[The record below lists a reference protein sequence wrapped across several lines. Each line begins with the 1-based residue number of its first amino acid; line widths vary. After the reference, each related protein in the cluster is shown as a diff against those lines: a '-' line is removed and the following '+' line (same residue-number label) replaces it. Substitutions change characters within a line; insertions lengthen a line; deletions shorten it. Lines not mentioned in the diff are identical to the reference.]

1 MTTTPHSPSGLA
13 GEQLRLVIDT
23 IVEAVPGTE
32 VVDVVARTGVSILG
46 FDEASFAAPGTEVVH
61 ARIRDRVL
69 GQLSGSAPMGSFSCT
84 VAGVVWG
91 VLVEPIQIQ
100 GGGVVKGALVVARE
114 GRAWSSRERALTKT
128 LGGLLSHVATLATRE
143 SSLIHQ
149 QRLDELVS
157 QVAERLMSVSSRT
170 RNEVLSWTTRLLAEF
185 LGADVAFLRRND
197 HARGLSVLEAEWPI
211 REVEQPDPLGE
222 VPFDADPV
230 FAAMKDL
237 REPYLP
243 VPHGTPD
250 EYLERVEAGTGVKRV
265 GGAAVPLLMADQ
277 TWGILGFLHFG
288 LHAWTTA
295 EINALQ
301 AVASMLVQLQARLD
315 AEEQTEYN
323 AYHDDLTGLAN
334 RRALLRELKDRLSA
348 HRTTAVLVFDLDRF
362 KVMNDF
368 LGHANGD
375 RLLTTIADRIRTSIR
390 SNDFSARLGGDEFVI
405 LVDNAASEMEVLASA
420 YRILDVVGCP
430 IEIAGQLVSHT
441 ASIGIVIAKRGAQN
455 GMDLLGQ
462 ADVAL
467 YAAKA
472 QGRNQAV
479 IFDQVLRE
487 AVDERSRTELGAPR
501 GDRERRGCACTSSPR
516 WTCAPGKLLAVEALV
531 RWQHPTRGPPA
542 RGRVHHR
549 RRGDGPRRRHGP
561 LGLRRGLPPA
571 RRSGAASIPKLQLVV
586 RVNMSP
592 AAVRDRRDRGVRREL
607 PARARRP
614 GRPPV
619 HRDDRAR
626 RHGTSPRRPP
636 GSCGGFQSLGVEIAL
651 DDFGTGYSS
660 MTELKRLPVDLLKLD
675 MSFVQGITTDKLRP
689 GDRRGDHPPRQGARP
704 RGRRRGHRDAAT
716 IDKLL
721 ELGCHRGPGL
731 PSLHAHRPRGADL
744 DAWSAGAISLP
755 ALRAARTQR
764 PCSPEG
770 RPRVSVAELDD
781 ARGPTEH
788 SSTVYEPWL
797 FLTHARRALD
807 DGPRD
812 RLRLLGPRRP
822 RRALRAQRRD
832 GRAARRGP
840 RHPGVPPRPAPG
852 RTATCSARLGA
863 IPGVYADPD
872 VVPEVVRDA
881 VRSVCQLALSLH
893 LARYSAAHDAL
904 TNIANRR
911 TFDAALQTAAVQSS
925 RYGWAFTLVFADLN
939 ELKAINDR
947 SGPRR
952 RRRRAAPVRLRAAPL
967 GARWRHRRAHRRRRV
982 RRHPRQ
988 RRRVRGRQLLRPA
1001 P

>member
-1 MTTTPHSPSGLA
+1 VTTTPHSPSGLA

-32 VVDVVARTGVSILG
+32 IVDVVARTGVTILG
-46 FDEASFAAPGTEVVH
+46 FDEASFAAPGTDVVH
-61 ARIRDRVL
+61 TRIRDRVL
-69 GQLSGSAPMGSFSCT
+69 GQLSGAAPTSSFSCI
-84 VAGVVWG
+84 VSGVVWG
-91 VLVEPIQIQ
+91 VLVEPIQLQ
-100 GGGVVKGALVVARE
+100 GGGVKGALVVARE

-170 RNEVLSWTTRLLAEF
+170 RNEVLNWTTRVLAEF

-197 HARGLSVLEAEWPI
+197 HARGLSVLEAEWPV

-243 VPHGTPD
+243 VPDGTPD
-250 EYLERVEAGTGVKRV
+250 EYLERVEAGSGVKMV

-288 LHAWTTA
+288 LHAWSPA
-295 EINALQ
+295 EVNALQ

-334 RRALLRELKDRLSA
+334 RRALLRELKDRLAA

-441 ASIGIVIAKRGAQN
+441 ASIGVVIAKRGAQN

-487 AVDERSRTELGAPR
+487 SVDERSRTELGL
-501 GDRERRGCACTSSPR
+501 REAIETEGLRLHFQPEVDLRTGQ
-516 WTCAPGKLLAVEALV
+516 LLAVEALV
-531 RWQHPTRGPPA
+531 RWQHPTRG
-542 RGRVHHR
+542 
-549 RRGDGPRRRHGP
+549 
-561 LGLRRGLPPA
+561 LLP
-571 RRSGAASIPKLQLVV
+571 AASFITVAEETGLVVDMGRWVFADACRQLAAWRRQFPKLRLVV

-592 AAVRDRRDRGVRREL
+592 AQFATDEIVDFVETCMRVHDVPGDRLCIEMTEHAVMAE
-607 PARARRP
+607 PEKTARILR
-614 GRPPV
+614 
-619 HRDDRAR
+619 
-626 RHGTSPRRPP
+626 
-636 GSCGGFQSLGVEIAL
+636 GFQSLGVEIAL

-660 MTELKRLPVDLLKLD
+660 MTELKRLPVNLLKLD
-675 MSFVQGITTDKLRP
+675 TSFVQGISTDKR
-689 GDRRGDHPPRQGARP
+689 DRAIVEAIIRLGKALELEVVAEGIETS
-704 RGRRRGHRDAAT
+704 AT

-721 ELGCHRGPGL
+721 ELGCHRGQGYLLSMPIAPEEL
-731 PSLHAHRPRGADL
+731 TSLL
-744 DAWSAGAISLP
+744 EAGGISLP
-755 ALRAARTQR
+755 ALRAARTTSLQ
-764 PCSPEG
+764 PEG
-770 RPRVSVAELDD
+770 RPV
-781 ARGPTEH
+781 
-788 SSTVYEPWL
+788 
-797 FLTHARRALD
+797 
-807 DGPRD
+807 
-812 RLRLLGPRRP
+812 
-822 RRALRAQRRD
+822 
-832 GRAARRGP
+832 
-840 RHPGVPPRPAPG
+840 
-852 RTATCSARLGA
+852 
-863 IPGVYADPD
+863 
-872 VVPEVVRDA
+872 
-881 VRSVCQLALSLH
+881 
-893 LARYSAAHDAL
+893 
-904 TNIANRR
+904 
-911 TFDAALQTAAVQSS
+911 
-925 RYGWAFTLVFADLN
+925 
-939 ELKAINDR
+939 
-947 SGPRR
+947 
-952 RRRRAAPVRLRAAPL
+952 
-967 GARWRHRRAHRRRRV
+967 
-982 RRHPRQ
+982 
-988 RRRVRGRQLLRPA
+988 
-1001 P
+1001 